1 LHVFDSA
8 PDGEDLRDAFIP
20 AYGDGISCPETG
32 CPGRFGRVDALDL
45 VYVRGVDGR
54 GEEADVHAVAVGW
67 GDGVAV
73 EFEDGGGFA
82 VGLEDERFGL
92 LVAVEGDAPGLLTT

>member
-1 LHVFDSA
+1 
-8 PDGEDLRDAFIP
+8 
-20 AYGDGISCPETG
+20 
-32 CPGRFGRVDALDL
+32 
-45 VYVRGVDGR
+45 
-54 GEEADVHAVAVGW
+54 
-67 GDGVAV
+67 VAV